1 MDGQKQEQLMFLAVE
16 EPAKGYVIH
25 SKCFINARRMRT
37 RVIVLTVCV
46 CVCKSLLTSY
56 LVYTTK

>member
-1 MDGQKQEQLMFLAVE
+1 MGGQKQEQLMFLAVE

-46 CVCKSLLTSY
+46 CVC
-56 LVYTTK
+56 VRVC